1 MSRPSRW
8 PVRIKRGN
16 STVTIYKAERK
27 KNGRMYREFKLAYY
41 NEIGK
46 RTLQGFNSFKK
57 ARKAADKVNVSL
69 MKWEV
74 KSLVLSNDDKVVYLR
89 ALKALK
95 STGTALDLAAH
106 QFAEAVKVLRGASL
120 IEAARYY
127 NRRHPTKLPRKTVQ
141 EVVEEFIGSRRQAK
155 RSEEYVQDLEYRLGR
170 FAEAFQT
177 CIADVGQSEVVRF
190 LSGLGLSARSQYN
203 FRKVLRT
210 LFEFA
215 KLQGYLPKDH
225 DDMKG
230 IELGNA
236 DPGEIEIYTPKE
248 MASLLSVAGP
258 VMVPFL
264 AISGFAGLRSK
275 ELERLDWTEVQLERG
290 FIELKR
296 SKSKTGQ
303 RRLVPILP
311 NLAQWLRPY
320 AQESGRVWL
329 YGDSYLSRLKKQVA
343 EQAGIQ
349 WKHNALRHSFAS
361 YRLAQIQ
368 NANQVALETGHTVKV
383 LFRNYRELVT
393 PEEAKSW
400 LEVGG
405 PGFDEND
412 LLVRW
417 LSALPA
423 RSFPNSQ

>member
-8 PVRIKRGN
+8 PVRVKRGN
-16 STVTIYKAERK
+16 STVTIYKADRK
-27 KNGRMYREFKLAYY
+27 KNGRIYREFKLAYY
-41 NEIGK
+41 SEIGK
-46 RTLQGFNSFKK
+46 RTLQSFNSFKK
-57 ARKAADKVNVSL
+57 ARKAADNVNVSL
-69 MKWEV
+69 MKGEV

-106 QFAEAVKVLRGASL
+106 QFAESVKVLGGASL
-120 IEAARYY
+120 LEAARYY
-127 NRRHPTKLPRKTVQ
+127 IGRHPTKLPRKPVQ
-141 EVVEEFIGSRRQAK
+141 GVVEEFIRSRRDAK
-155 RSEEYVQDLEYRLGR
+155 RSEVYVEDLEYRLGR
-170 FAEAFQT
+170 FAKAFQT
-177 CIADVGQSEVVRF
+177 CIAEVSQSDVVRF

-215 KLQGYLPKDH
+215 KMQGYLPKDH
-225 DDMKG
+225 DEMKG

-248 MASLLSVAGP
+248 MTALLSAAGP
-258 VMVPFL
+258 EMVPFL

-275 ELERLDWTEVQLERG
+275 ELERLDWAEVQLARG

-296 SKSKTGQ
+296 SKTKTGQ

-311 NLAQWLRPY
+311 NLAQWLGPY
-320 AQESGRVWL
+320 VQESGRVWL
-329 YGDSYLSRLKKQVA
+329 YGDSHLSHLKKQVA
-343 EQAGIQ
+343 EEAGIQ

-368 NANQVALETGHTVKV
+368 NANQVALETGHTVKI
-383 LFRNYRELVT
+383 LFTNYRELVT

-400 LEVGG
+400 FEIV
-405 PGFDEND
+405 
-412 LLVRW
+412 
-417 LSALPA
+417 
-423 RSFPNSQ
+423 PNTAGD